1 MKSLWNDADAAK
13 CNDDL
18 DLRVYSS
25 RLLGADESLV
35 MHGGGNTSV
44 KSVVRDFFGDEV
56 EALLVKGSGWD
67 LGTIERPGF
76 TALRLAETQRLAT
89 LDELSDLDMT
99 RELTRQKLDPG
110 APSPS
115 VEAILHAVLP
125 AKFVDHTHTDAVVT
139 LTNTPNGEALTREL
153 YADCLVLPYVMPG
166 FILSKQVADAIAS
179 EDLSRYAGIILLHH
193 GVFTWGE
200 DARGSYERMIELVDR
215 AERFLAERGRVVHA
229 GGEAELDL
237 DGLARIRK
245 AVSSARGRAQL
256 AVIDRSGDAVGYA
269 SRDDVAVI
277 ATRGP
282 ITPDHV
288 IRTKRVPVVL
298 AESPKEGVPE
308 VEAYTQAYRA
318 YFEANHFEGLTMLDQ
333 APRAGVWR
341 NRGTLAFGNTLKECA
356 IIADIARHTRWA
368 IQTAESLDGSNA
380 GWAALSPKEI
390 FDLEYWSLE
399 QAKLKKAAPPSVHTG
414 KVAVV
419 TGAMQGIG
427 RAICEQ
433 LKADGAVVVGL
444 DIDGAI
450 EKSFDAAG
458 MLGRVCDVTD
468 EQSVRQSLEAAVE
481 RFGGIDIAVSNAGVF
496 RPGERVADMT
506 DEAWDTTLRVNLTGA
521 QRFLKHA
528 SRFLVHGVDA
538 TAIVVGSRNV
548 AAPGPGA
555 GAYSASKAG
564 LTQLARVLALELA
577 PQGVRVNTVHPDAV
591 FDTALWTEDTLKT
604 SAKRYG
610 LTVEEYK
617 TRNLMKREITSA
629 DVGRLVSAMAGPAF
643 ALTTGAQIPIDGGN
657 DRVI

>member
-13 CNDDL
+13 CADDL
-18 DLRVYSS
+18 GLRVYSS

-44 KSVVRDFFGDEV
+44 KSAVRDFFGDQI

-139 LTNTPNGEALTREL
+139 LTNTPNGESLTREL
-153 YADCLVLPYVMPG
+153 YPDCLVLPYVMPG
-166 FILSKQVADAIAS
+166 FILSKQVADAIAG
-179 EDLSRYAGIILLHH
+179 EDLGKYTGIVLLHH

-200 DARGSYERMIELVDR
+200 DAKSSYERMIELVDR
-215 AERFLAERGRVVHA
+215 AERYLAEHGTVSH
-229 GGEAELDL
+229 GTGEAPTDL

-256 AVIDRSGDAVGYA
+256 AVLDRSADAVGYA
-269 SRDDVAVI
+269 SRDDIAEI

-288 IRTKRVPVVL
+288 IRTKRVPVVI
-298 AESPKEGVPE
+298 AESPGEGVPE
-308 VEAYTQAYRA
+308 VGAYAESYRA
-318 YFEANHFEGLTMLDQ
+318 YFEANRHDGLTMLDP

-341 NRGTLAFGNTLKECA
+341 RRGTLAFGSTPKECA
-356 IIADIARHTRWA
+356 VIADIARHTRWA
-368 IQTAESLDGSNA
+368 IQTAESLDEPNA
-380 GWAALSPKEI
+380 GWAALSEQEI

-399 QAKLKKAAPPSVHTG
+399 QAKLKKAAPPTVHTG

-419 TGAMQGIG
+419 TGAMHGIG

-433 LKADGAVVVGL
+433 LKSDGAVVVGL
-444 DIDGAI
+444 DIDPRIEGELGA
-450 EKSFDAAG
+450 SG
-458 MLGRVCDVTD
+458 MQGVVCDVTD
-468 EQSVRQSLEAAVE
+468 EAGVRAGVEAAVE
-481 RFGGIDIAVSNAGVF
+481 RYGGIDIAVSNAGVF

-506 DEAWDTTLRVNLTGA
+506 DDAWETTLRVNLTGA
-521 QRFLKHA
+521 QRFLRHA

-577 PQGVRVNTVHPDAV
+577 PHGVRVNTVHPDAV
-591 FDTALWTEDTLKT
+591 FDTALWTEDTLRT
-604 SAKRYG
+604 SAERYG
-610 LTVEEYK
+610 LTVEQYK
-617 TRNLMKREITSA
+617 ARNLMKREVTSA

-643 ALTTGAQIPIDGGN
+643 ALTTGAQVPIDGGN